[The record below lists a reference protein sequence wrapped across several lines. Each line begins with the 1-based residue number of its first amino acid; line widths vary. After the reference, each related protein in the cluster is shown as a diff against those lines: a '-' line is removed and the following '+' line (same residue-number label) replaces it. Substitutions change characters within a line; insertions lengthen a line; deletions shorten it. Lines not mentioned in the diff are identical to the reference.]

1 MIKTTSAIALIC
13 LLSSI
18 VLTGCTDNKK
28 NKVESTTGSLNS
40 GQGSVAVGSGSK
52 EKVLGPLASTEYRY
66 SNDEACGKAASAYFN
81 KPDST
86 GTLDDHIL
94 TSSPLT
100 FFFCTTANTDDPNA
114 KEIRF
119 TVKAA
124 NPSQPVD
131 TIMYY
136 KVESKTGNHKKDLE
150 QAFRKLIRENKCDS
164 IKGPTEDK
172 YEVNGVKPWRAI
184 LKAKDPIDPST
195 NQFLVNEGD
204 EFGVIINP
212 PFPK

>member
-28 NKVESTTGSLNS
+28 NKVKSTTGSLNS
-40 GQGSVAVGSGSK
+40 GQDSVAVGSGSK
-52 EKVLGPLASTEYRY
+52 AKVLGPLASTEYSY
-66 SNDEACGKAASAYFN
+66 SNDGACTEAVLAYLSN
-81 KPDST
+81 PGST
-86 GTLDDHIL
+86 GTLEDNKL
-94 TSSPLT
+94 PSSPLT
-100 FFFCTTANTDDPNA
+100 FSFCTTADTHDLNA

-124 NPSQPVD
+124 NSPQPVD

-136 KVESKTGNHKKDLE
+136 RVESETGNHKKDLE
-150 QAFRKLIRENKCDS
+150 KAFRKLIRENNCDP

-172 YEVNGVKPWRAI
+172 DKVNDVKPWRAI
-184 LKAKDPIDPST
+184 LKAKGHIDLSAK
-195 NQFLVNEGD
+195 QFLVNEGD

-212 PFPK
+212 PFPR

>member
-1 MIKTTSAIALIC
+1 MIKTTSAIALLC

-40 GQGSVAVGSGSK
+40 GQDSVAVGSGSK
-52 EKVLGPLASTEYRY
+52 AKVLGSLASTEYRY
-66 SNDEACGKAASAYFN
+66 SNDGACRKAASAYFN
-81 KPDST
+81 SVGSS
-86 GTLDDHIL
+86 GTLDEHIL

-119 TVKAA
+119 MVKAA
-124 NPSQPVD
+124 NPPQPVD

-136 KVESKTGNHKKDLE
+136 RVESKTGNHKKDLE

-172 YEVNGVKPWRAI
+172 YKVNGVKPWRAI
-184 LKAKDPIDPST
+184 LKAKGHINLST
-195 NQFLVNEGD
+195 KQFLVNEAD

-212 PFPK
+212 PFPR

>member
-1 MIKTTSAIALIC
+1 MIKTTSAIALLC

-18 VLTGCTDNKK
+18 VLTGCTDNQK

-40 GQGSVAVGSGSK
+40 GQDSVAVGSGSK
-52 EKVLGPLASTEYRY
+52 AKVLGPLASTEYRY
-66 SNDEACGKAASAYFN
+66 SNDGACREAASTYFN
-81 KPDST
+81 SVGSP
-86 GTLDDHIL
+86 GTLDEHKL

-100 FFFCTTANTDDPNA
+100 FFFCTTANTNDPNA

-172 YEVNGVKPWRAI
+172 YKVNGVKPWRAI
-184 LKAKDPIDPST
+184 LKAKGPINPST
-195 NQFLVNEGD
+195 KQFLVNEAD

-212 PFPK
+212 PFPR